1 MVDYQRTGPYTTVV
15 GISQRQIN
23 NAVSDKVD
31 ILTGNY
37 IVANL
42 SAMIRAFQIAAVGLF
57 IFCLV
62 SCSEPEQESVPDKVK
77 IGDLAPYSDGK
88 PQQPKLLKTLNF
100 DVHIFEIPADNI
112 SSLKKIRDKLYIRP
126 LRLSDYPAFEA
137 NSFSVRFG
145 QYKNWD
151 ETTALLLAADAKK
164 ITTVSLMLPDGQSET
179 IAITGLNAPGKIHFT
194 GISGLREEV
203 NVGPG
208 IFGLLVK
215 AEKIRDEK
223 GACNIT
229 AYPVIF
235 PMTKSMIPKI
245 DAHVKLREFSFT
257 SAAFGLKMSRGDF
270 IYLGPKEY
278 ISNPQGSLF
287 SSKDERTLPERKPAV
302 RIYLLVCTM
311 I

>member
-1 MVDYQRTGPYTTVV
+1 
-15 GISQRQIN
+15 
-23 NAVSDKVD
+23 
-31 ILTGNY
+31 
-37 IVANL
+37 
-42 SAMIRAFQIAAVGLF
+42 
-57 IFCLV
+57 
-62 SCSEPEQESVPDKVK
+62 
-77 IGDLAPYSDGK
+77 
-88 PQQPKLLKTLNF
+88 
-100 DVHIFEIPADNI
+100 
-112 SSLKKIRDKLYIRP
+112 
-126 LRLSDYPAFEA
+126 
-137 NSFSVRFG
+137 
-145 QYKNWD
+145 
-151 ETTALLLAADAKK
+151 
-164 ITTVSLMLPDGQSET
+164 MLPDGQSET

-278 ISNPQGSLF
+278 ISDQTALGGLFFSNPQGSLF